1 MKTSVKPWRAVVDQM
16 KALKGTLCLTLIPVA
31 LLFGVMILLKWKL
44 GVHFGFLTRDP
55 GDILRQTPVAS
66 FPFFREGVLDPPIY
80 MSAVAYLDYILW
92 GATAAVCLFS
102 YSILRRDKQSAVPP
116 SFLLPA
122 AVLSL
127 LLLAD
132 DCLRF
137 HEIIF
142 PKYLHLSE
150 HLPYVIYGLLVL
162 YFLIRY
168 RKTILQTEYLLLL
181 FSLACF
187 GLSEI
192 SDRLTDISRVYS
204 RIPGATLVEDGAKL
218 LGIVFWFA
226 YFARFSRL
234 RILDRLGA
242 AEPDPVDGPKTGT

>member
-1 MKTSVKPWRAVVDQM
+1 MKTSLKPWRAVVDQL
-16 KALKGTLCLTLIPVA
+16 KALKGMLCLTLIPVA
-31 LLFGVMILLKWKL
+31 VLFCVMILIKLKF
-44 GVHFGFLTRDP
+44 GIHFGFLTRDP

-80 MSAVAYLDYILW
+80 MSAVAYLGFVLW

-102 YSILRRDKQSAVPP
+102 YSILRRDKTSAVPP

-127 LLLAD
+127 LLLSD
-132 DCLRF
+132 DMLRF

-142 PKYLHLSE
+142 PRYLHLSE

-162 YFLIRY
+162 YFVVRY
-168 RKTILQTEYLLLL
+168 RKTILRTEYLLLL
-181 FSLACF
+181 FSLGCF
-187 GLSEI
+187 GLSEL

-204 RIPGATLVEDGAKL
+204 HISGATLVEDGAKL

-234 RILDRLGA
+234 RILDRLLA
-242 AEPDPVDGPKTGT
+242 AEPGSVDRTKTGS